1 MRFRKTKK
9 GHILDTETGLVWH
22 KEQSGSPLTF
32 EQAKKHCVSLG
43 NGWRLPTIKEFQTI
57 LDYDRSTP
65 ALPEA
70 FSSVVSNYYWSSTT
84 YVVSTDYAWNVNL
97 YYGGVYFDNK
107 TNNYY
112 VWAVKEKK
120 K

>member
-1 MRFRKTKK
+1 MRFKKTKK
-9 GHILDTETGLVWH
+9 GHTKDKQTGLIWN
-22 KEQSGSPLTF
+22 KQQSTKPMTW
-32 EQAKKHCVSLG
+32 EEAKTYCASLG
-43 NGWRLPTIKEFQTI
+43 KGWRLPAITELQSI
-57 LDYDRSTP
+57 LDYGRSKP
-65 ALPEA
+65 VLPKA
-70 FSSVVSNYYWSSTT
+70 FSSVVSDSYWSSTT
-84 YVVSTDYAWNVNL
+84 GVDLTVFAWNVNL